1 MLWQVIRTF
10 PPLQLEMPLSLL
22 NRLLLCDPDPS
33 FSHLKKAD
41 FVFFAPPRNSQLNAS
56 KHQALQTRTASSL
69 LSELLQLVELWDS
82 AVELLTLLSLVA
94 HCSHIHS
101 QIELHVEASVL
112 RQALTHS
119 YGKVRGAAYRLLG
132 NLDPFRSPISHTLQ
146 PDIFKSMTDSLQDS
160 CMLVRRLAC
169 RAVARWLG
177 YIAAKL
183 KMGDSRGKGS
193 EAAGSS
199 KEKERNKVKWPYC
212 ETAGDLDVAEV
223 DERMWIEEV
232 RRTSAVLVPLLVDP
246 DALTRHHCC
255 AALGN
260 LVYIDGALSV
270 LLDNDMAS
278 ILLEAACT
286 ETDKAVRQAAISTLC
301 LYSRL
306 DPIRQ
311 VMK

>member
-1 MLWQVIRTF
+1 
-10 PPLQLEMPLSLL
+10 MPLSLL

-41 FVFFAPPRNSQLNAS
+41 FGFFAPPRNSQLNTS
-56 KHQALQTRTASSL
+56 KHQALQARTASSL
-69 LSELLQLVELWDS
+69 LSELLLLVELWDS
-82 AVELLTLLSLVA
+82 AVELFTLLSLVA

-101 QIELHVEASVL
+101 HIELHVEASVL
-112 RQALTHS
+112 HQALTHS

-132 NLDPFRSPISHTLQ
+132 NLDPFRSPISHALQ
-146 PDIFKSMTDSLQDS
+146 PDIFKSMTGSLQDS

-177 YIAAKL
+177 YIAAKF
-183 KMGDSRGKGS
+183 KMCDANGKGS
-193 EAAGSS
+193 DTAGSS

-223 DERMWIEEV
+223 DDKNRHMWIEEA

-260 LVYIDGALSV
+260 LVYFDGALSV
-270 LLDNDMAS
+270 LLDNDMVS
-278 ILLEAACT
+278 RLLEAACT
-286 ETDKAVRQAAISTLC
+286 ETDKAVRQAAIATLC